1 MEIDD
6 LMDYI
11 EDAIWYKQEENDLG
25 VIETIKT
32 FKNAMLLTDN
42 EGLIIK
48 CDDGSEFQATF
59 VKSK

>member
-1 MEIDD
+1 MDIDD

-11 EDAIWYKQEENDLG
+11 TDAVWFKQEENDLG
-25 VIETIKT
+25 IIENIRT
-32 FKNAMLLTDN
+32 FKDAMLLTSN

-48 CDDGSEFQATF
+48 CDDGSEFQVTF